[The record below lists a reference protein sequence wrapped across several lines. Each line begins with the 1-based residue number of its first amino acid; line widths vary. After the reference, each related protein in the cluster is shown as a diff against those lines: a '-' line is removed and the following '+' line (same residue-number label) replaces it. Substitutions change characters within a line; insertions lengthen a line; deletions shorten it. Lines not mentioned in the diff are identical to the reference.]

1 MQRPGEAR
9 YAILLTAIVLV
20 GFVLRTIEYA
30 ALGSLW
36 VDELFIAL
44 NVTTKSLGELL
55 TSPLAFHQVA
65 PIGFLAAEKVST
77 LLFGVN
83 EAALRLFPYLA
94 SLASLA
100 LFWRVA
106 SRFLTEAPRLGAI
119 AIFAM
124 SPAMLWFAR
133 NAKQYSSDMAVT
145 LLILLLAL
153 RFREARPGSRPYVS
167 TALIGGIA
175 ILFSQPAVI
184 VGASVLAV
192 LAVQQKRSGEGM
204 RPLAGIVA
212 VWGIGMVV
220 VALTSLVLSPLETR
234 EFMRAGWS
242 GRGFVPLGPEAVL
255 WIPHRLLLVLGL
267 FVAQFATDRW
277 EELAVAGVFG
287 ILALVGWPYL
297 VRRMPARTVIL
308 SCVVGGAI
316 LAATLRVLPMS
327 GRVSI
332 YVAPTL
338 LIMAMA
344 GMDQIRAW
352 LPSGARTW
360 VSAGVFG
367 LAAIPAIALLL
378 FVEFPNRREDSRP
391 VLVEL
396 RRNMVRGDVIYA
408 LPASQRALE
417 FYGPALGID
426 QWYAAAASRHGVR
439 HNLTDLD
446 SLRGNRRVWFF
457 YSHVVPCHQ
466 VLIRSYL
473 ETIGREIMRIEDPRG
488 NEGKSEAAAYLYD
501 LSDPVLLERSSAKI
515 FPVPDR
521 ISAQCGYPEDQPWTK
536 AKDRLRSFGRI
547 LGG

>member
-1 MQRPGEAR
+1 MNRPGEAR
-9 YAILLTAIVLV
+9 YAIVLTAILLV
-20 GFVLRTIEYA
+20 GVTLRTIEYA

-106 SRFLTEAPRLGAI
+106 SRFLTEVPRLGAI

-133 NAKQYSSDMAVT
+133 NAKQYSSDVAVT

-153 RFREARPGSRPYVS
+153 RFREARPGSRPSVS
-167 TALIGGIA
+167 LAVIGGIA

-184 VGASVLAV
+184 VGATVLAV
-192 LAVQQKRSGEGM
+192 LVVQQKRSGEGM
-204 RPLAGIVA
+204 RPLAAIVA
-212 VWGIGMVV
+212 AWGIGMAV
-220 VALTSLVLSPLETR
+220 VAVTSLILSPLETR
-234 EFMRAGWS
+234 EFMSEGWS
-242 GRGFVPLGPEAVL
+242 GRGFVPLGPEAFI
-255 WIPHRLLLVLGL
+255 WIPHRLLLILGL
-267 FVAQFATDRW
+267 FVAQFAANRW
-277 EELAVAGVFG
+277 EELTVAGIFG
-287 ILALVGWPYL
+287 ILALIGWPYL
-297 VRRMPARTVIL
+297 ARRMPTRTVLL
-308 SCVVGGAI
+308 SSVVGGAI
-316 LAATLRVLPMS
+316 LAAAAGILPLS
-327 GRVSI
+327 RRVSI
-332 YVAPTL
+332 YTAPTL
-338 LIMAMA
+338 LIVAMA

-352 LPSGARTW
+352 LPKGAR
-360 VSAGVFG
+360 VCVHAGVLG
-367 LAAIPAIALLL
+367 LVAIPAMALFL
-378 FVEFPNRREDSRP
+378 FVEFPNRREDSKP

-396 RRNMVRGDVIYA
+396 RRNLERGDVIYA
-408 LPASQRALE
+408 LPATQRALE

-426 QWYAAAASRHGVR
+426 HWYAGAASRHEVR
-439 HNLTDLD
+439 HYLADLD

-457 YSHVVPCHQ
+457 YSHVAPCHQ
-466 VLIRSYL
+466 LLIRSYL
-473 ETIGREIMRIEDPRG
+473 ETIGREIMRIEDPHG
-488 NEGKSEAAAYLYD
+488 NKGKSESAAYLYD
-501 LSDPVLLERSSAKI
+501 LSDPARLDRSNARV

-521 ISAQCGYPEDQPWTK
+521 MPAQCGYPEKAPWTR
-536 AKDRLRSFGRI
+536 AKDRLRTLGSI
-547 LGG
+547 LEG